1 MDFLKSAVASA
12 ISKGPPFP
20 YTFGDRV
27 DLEHSVWT
35 LYNGTKKEDGSNCSI
50 FTFDITANKSRLPL
64 VKNAGRKLKTLRHP
78 GLIRVLDTVATETY
92 VNIATE
98 RLTPLGWHIRRKS
111 LSAETIKWGLYTVAV
126 RNALKFVNDDAI
138 SVHGN
143 VRASTIFTSES
154 GEWRLGGL
162 DILSSMKEDDAVIY
176 TYAGLVPDINR
187 CIPPEIAKVG
197 WDAIKRNPVAAVD
210 SYNFGLLI
218 FEVFNNGLSGT
229 DHVSEITNIPQS
241 IQQSYKRL
249 LNPNPK
255 ARLTVSHFLEQGRRS
270 GGFFETPLIRLSE
283 GIESLGLKSEGER
296 AELLSELDEV
306 SEDFPEEFFKM
317 KILPELLKSVEFG
330 GGGPKVLSQI
340 LKIGSKLS
348 DEDYEARLNPVI
360 IRLFASPDRQIR
372 VSLLDSLPQMI
383 DHLSQKVVTDKIFSQ
398 LVTGF
403 TDLAP
408 LVREQTVKSV
418 LTIITKLSDRTING
432 DLLKCLAKTANDE
445 QPGIRTNT
453 TICLGKIARNLGT
466 NTREKVLIAAFTRSL
481 KDPFVHARN
490 AALQALAAT
499 ADLFPE
505 DDCANRILPGL
516 CSSLVDKEKIVRDQA
531 NRTFDVLMSRV
542 RRYASTLPESI
553 LPPPTAGT
561 LNGGPPRMGTPQTDT
576 SWSGWAISSFT
587 NKIASASGD
596 IEAKSITNKPQTT
609 SETRSA
615 SVPPTPSTDGPRSG
629 NTTRTISDLHRK
641 AVSKPSAPTL
651 MRTPTEQF
659 FQDAQAEDDEIDDAW
674 AEMGDDSYFA
684 AEITPAITTPRPFDD
699 GGEPDFAGW
708 LSSQVQAKAKA
719 PLPKGLSRPST
730 SFLTNGQ
737 PSLTKVISTGSLGVG
752 ADPRKLAIT
761 PLKPNVTKPKIAHSN
776 TSTLDTK
783 PKESATDDDWGDA
796 WD

>member
-1 MDFLKSAVASA
+1 MAFA
-12 ISKGPPFP
+12 
-20 YTFGDRV
+20 
-27 DLEHSVWT
+27 
-35 LYNGTKKEDGSNCSI
+35 
-50 FTFDITANKSRLPL
+50 
-64 VKNAGRKLKTLRHP
+64 
-78 GLIRVLDTVATETY
+78 
-92 VNIATE
+92 
-98 RLTPLGWHIRRKS
+98 
-111 LSAETIKWGLYTVAV
+111 
-126 RNALKFVNDDAI
+126 NALKFVNDDAF

-143 VRASTIFTSES
+143 VRVSTIFTSES
-154 GEWRLGGL
+154 GEWKLGGL

-187 CIPPEIAKVG
+187 CIPPEVVKTG

-210 SYNFGLLI
+210 SYEFGLLI
-218 FEVFNNGLSGT
+218 FEVFNSGVSGT
-229 DHVSEITNIPQS
+229 DHVSETTNIPPS
-241 IQQSYKRL
+241 IQQSYIRL
-249 LNPNPK
+249 LNANPK
-255 ARLTVSHFLEQGRRS
+255 ARLTVSHFLEQGRRN

-330 GGGPKVLSQI
+330 GGGPKVFNHI

-383 DHLSQKVVTDKIFSQ
+383 DHLSQKVVTDKIFPQ
-398 LVTGF
+398 LATGF

-418 LTIITKLSDRTING
+418 LTIITKLSDRMING
-432 DLLKCLAKTANDE
+432 DLLKCLAKTSNDE

-466 NTREKVLIAAFTRSL
+466 NTRQKVLIAAFTRSL
-481 KDPFVHARN
+481 RDPFIHARN

-505 DDCANRILPGL
+505 EDCANRILPGL
-516 CSSLVDKEKIVRDQA
+516 CLSLVDKEKIVRDQA
-531 NRTFDVLMSRV
+531 NKTFDVFVCRV
-542 RRYASTLPESI
+542 RRYASSLPESV

-561 LNGGPPRMGTPQTDT
+561 INEGPPRMGTPQTDT
-576 SWSGWAISSFT
+576 SWAGWAISSFT

-596 IEAKSITNKPQTT
+596 IEAKSNSSMPLTT
-609 SETRSA
+609 SEIRSA
-615 SVPPTPSTDGPRSG
+615 SVPPTPSTEGSRPGG
-629 NTTRTISDLHRK
+629 NTRTISDLHRK
-641 AVSKPSAPTL
+641 AVTKPLAPTI

-659 FQDAQAEDDEIDDAW
+659 FQDAQAEDNKIDDAW
-674 AEMGDDSYFA
+674 GEMGEDSFFDA
-684 AEITPAITTPRPFDD
+684 PITPALVTPTPFDD

-708 LSSQVQAKAKA
+708 LSSQAKAKA
-719 PLPKGLSRPST
+719 KVPLPKGLSRPS
-730 SFLTNGQ
+730 SSVVTNGQ
-737 PSLTKVISTGSLGVG
+737 PSLTKVVSTGSLGIG
-752 ADPRKLAIT
+752 AGTRKSAKT
-761 PLKPNVTKPKIAHSN
+761 SMKSNVPKPNVINSTTK
-776 TSTLDTK
+776 TLDTK
-783 PKESATDDDWGDA
+783 PKENDADDGWGNA

>member
-20 YTFGDRV
+20 YTFGDKV
-27 DLEHSVWT
+27 ELEHSIWT

-50 FTFDITANKSRLPL
+50 FSFDITANKSRLPL

-78 GLIRVLDTVATETY
+78 GLIKVLDTVATETY
-92 VNIATE
+92 VYIATE
-98 RLTPLGWHIRRKS
+98 RVTPLGWHVRRKS
-111 LSAETIKWGLYTVAV
+111 LSVETIKWGLYTVA
-126 RNALKFVNDDAI
+126 NTLKFINEDAS

-143 VRASTIFTSES
+143 VRVSSIFTSEG

-162 DILSSMKEDDAVIY
+162 DILSSMKEEDALK

-187 CIPPEIAKVG
+187 YAPPEVVKIG
-197 WDAIKRNPVAAVD
+197 WDAIKSNPVAAID
-210 SYNFGLLI
+210 SYDFGLFI
-218 FEVFNNGLSGT
+218 FEIFNSGVNGI
-229 DHVSEITNIPQS
+229 DHVSETTSIPPS

-249 LNPNPK
+249 LNANPK
-255 ARLTVSHFLEQGRRS
+255 ARLTVAHFLEQGRRS

-296 AELLSELDEV
+296 AELISELDEV

-330 GGGPKVLSQI
+330 GGGPKVFNFI

-348 DEDYEARLNPVI
+348 DEEYETRLNPVI
-360 IRLFASPDRQIR
+360 VRLFASPDRQIR
-372 VSLLDSLPQMI
+372 VSLLVSLPQMI
-383 DHLSQKVVTDKIFSQ
+383 DHLSQKVVTDKIFPQ
-398 LVTGF
+398 LITGF

-432 DLLKCLAKTANDE
+432 DLLKCLAKTSNDE
-445 QPGIRTNT
+445 QAGIRTNT

-466 NTREKVLIAAFTRSL
+466 NTRQKVLVAAFTRSL
-481 KDPFVHARN
+481 RDPFVHARN

-505 DDCANRILPGL
+505 DDCANKILPGL

-531 NRTFDVLMSRV
+531 NKTFDVFVSRV
-542 RRYASTLPESI
+542 RRYASSLPESI
-553 LPPPTAGT
+553 LPPPSAGIT
-561 LNGGPPRMGTPQTDT
+561 SEGTPRMGTPQNDT
-576 SWSGWAISSFT
+576 SWAGWAISSFT
-587 NKIASASGD
+587 NKIATASGD
-596 IEAKSITNKPQTT
+596 IEAKSSSSMPQTM
-609 SETRSA
+609 SQTRSA
-615 SVPPTPSTDGPRSG
+615 SVPPIPSMEGSRPG
-629 NTTRTISDLHRK
+629 VVTTATMDLHRK
-641 AVSKPSAPTL
+641 VVTKPPAPTL

-659 FQDAQAEDDEIDDAW
+659 FLEAQAEDDDIDDAW
-674 AEMGDDSYFA
+674 GEMGEDSFFDA
-684 AEITPAITTPRPFDD
+684 PITPALATPMPFDD

-708 LSSQVQAKAKA
+708 LSSQAQAKAKA

-730 SFLTNGQ
+730 SGITNGR
-737 PSLTKVISTGSLGVG
+737 PSISKVGSTGSLGTG
-752 ADPRKLAIT
+752 AGTRKLAT
-761 PLKPNVTKPKIAHSN
+761 TTVKPSIAKPKILDSEPR
-776 TSTLDTK
+776 TLDTK
-783 PKESATDDDWGDA
+783 PKDNAADDDWGNA